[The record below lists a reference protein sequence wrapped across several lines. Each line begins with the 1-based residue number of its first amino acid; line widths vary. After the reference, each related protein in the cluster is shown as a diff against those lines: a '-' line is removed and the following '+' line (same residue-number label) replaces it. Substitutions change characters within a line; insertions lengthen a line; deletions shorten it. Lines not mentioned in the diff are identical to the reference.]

1 MTPEQ
6 GLPEQGLAFGLMA
19 VTIAAFLWGKRRH
32 DLIALSDPG
41 AGTILGIIPV
51 EEMFFQLQQRSEMDH
66 RLRIVAAR
74 SHRAGAGLEPG
85 SLSDGGGDRRDVRYP
100 HAHRL

>member
-19 VTIAAFLWGKRRH
+19 VTIAAFVWGKLRH
-32 DLIALSDPG
+32 DLIALSALG

-51 EEMFFQLQQRSEMDH
+51 EEPLSV
-66 RLRIVAAR
+66 LVAIA
-74 SHRAGAGLEPG
+74 ATPLI
-85 SLSDGGGDRRDVRYP
+85 LST
-100 HAHRL
+100 